1 MALNIGI
8 DAGWCGSSG
17 GKNCGSAA
25 GEREVA
31 GVAET
36 VREKKAGDTEAA
48 VAFVDFEDGAGV
60 VVRADHHVVMK
71 MDAAFWDTSGT
82 GRIKPEGG
90 VISRGRLGSEV
101 RGRRFHQPAQARVVR
116 WVIRSIGH

>member
-1 MALNIGI
+1 MALDIGI
-8 DAGWCGSSG
+8 DAGWRGPSG

-36 VREKKAGDTEAA
+36 VREKKAGDAEAA
-48 VAFVDFEDGAGV
+48 VAFVDFEDGLSV

-71 MDAAFWDTSGT
+71 MDAALGDSGGT
-82 GRIKPEGG
+82 RRVEPEGG
-90 VISRGRLGSEV
+90 IISRGRLGSE
-101 RGRRFHQPAQARVVR
+101 
-116 WVIRSIGH
+116 

>member
-1 MALNIGI
+1 MALDIGI
-8 DAGWCGSSG
+8 DAGWRGSSG
-17 GKNCGSAA
+17 GKNCGRAA

-48 VAFVDFEDGAGV
+48 VAFVDFEDGVSV

-71 MDAAFWDTSGT
+71 MDAALGDSG
-82 GRIKPEGG
+82 GAGGIEPEGG

-101 RGRRFHQPAQARVVR
+101 RGRGFHQILKTRVALC
-116 WVIRSIGH
+116 VIRSAG